1 MRAMIGAPG
10 AIGKSDCAW
19 PSCRVRMAPYAGG
32 SDNRGVEETGKVVAF
47 PQAPDA
53 VELRHLRA
61 FVAVA
66 EELNF
71 GRGADRLHVSQPALS
86 RQIRSLEQLV
96 GTELFRRST
105 HGVELTMAG
114 EALLDRARKLLS
126 DIDEAVTAAQSVGG
140 ELIARVARL
149 WEPITGEATADA
161 NLQAMR
167 DAYEELHAQFPIPD
181 GVRVRP
187 VNAGGVNSLVVSSEP
202 ADPPTIVLLHGGGFV
217 LGSAFG
223 YRPFAGALAAAAGSG
238 VLVPDFRLAPEHPH
252 PAALDD
258 ALAAY
263 AWLLEQGADPATVS
277 VCGDSAGGGMAMAL
291 LLALKDRG
299 LPLPGAGI
307 LFCPAVDVEGNL
319 QDPDD
324 PRHVMTFEVT
334 SRFTKAYLGDHPV
347 DDPIISPLYADLTG
361 LPPLL
366 IQGASGDH
374 VIADAHA
381 LAKRAREHR
390 IYSRLEVYPVEAHV
404 FQLFWSFLPEA
415 AEAVE
420 RAGVFARDIRESGD
434 LAVEEDA
441 SGA

>member
-1 MRAMIGAPG
+1 M
-10 AIGKSDCAW
+10 D
-19 PSCRVRMAPYAGG
+19 
-32 SDNRGVEETGKVVAF
+32 ETANVIAF

-71 GRGADRLHVSQPALS
+71 GRAADRLHISQPALS
-86 RQIRSLEQLV
+86 RQVRSLEQLV
-96 GTELFRRST
+96 GTELLRRST
-105 HGVELTMAG
+105 HNVELTLAG
-114 EALLDRARKLLS
+114 EALLDRARKLLR
-126 DIDEAVTAAQSVGG
+126 DIDEAVSAAQSVGG

-149 WEPITGEATADA
+149 WEPVTDEATADA
-161 NLQAMR
+161 DLQAMR
-167 DAYEELHAQFPIPD
+167 DAYEQLHSQFPVPD
-181 GVRVRP
+181 GMQVRP
-187 VNAGGVNSLVVSSEP
+187 VNAGGVNSLVVSAEP
-202 ADPPTIVLLHGGGFV
+202 AEPPTIVLLHGGGFV

-223 YRPFAGALAAAAGSG
+223 YRPLAGALGSAAGTG

-258 ALAAY
+258 ALASY
-263 AWLLEQGADPATVS
+263 RWLLEQGVEPESIS
-277 VCGDSAGGGMAMAL
+277 VCGDSAGGGLAMAL
-291 LLALKDRG
+291 LLALKDRE
-299 LPLPGAGI
+299 LPMPGGGI
-307 LFCPAVDVEGNL
+307 LLCPAVDIEGNL

-334 SRFTKAYLGDHPV
+334 SRFTNAYLDGHPP
-347 DDPIISPLYADLTG
+347 DDPLISPLYADLTG

-381 LAKRAREHR
+381 LAKRARKHR
-390 IYSRLEVYPVEAHV
+390 VYTRLEVYPVEAHV

-420 RAGVFARDIRESGD
+420 KAAAFAREVRLSDELDVG
-434 LAVEEDA
+434 EDA
-441 SGA
+441 AGA

>member
-1 MRAMIGAPG
+1 VI
-10 AIGKSDCAW
+10 
-19 PSCRVRMAPYAGG
+19 
-32 SDNRGVEETGKVVAF
+32 AF

-71 GRGADRLHVSQPALS
+71 GRAADRLHISQPALS

-96 GTELFRRST
+96 GTELLRRST
-105 HGVELTMAG
+105 HNVELTLAG
-114 EALLDRARKLLS
+114 EALLDRARKLLR
-126 DIDEAVTAAQSVGG
+126 DIDEAVSAAQSVGG

-149 WEPITGEATADA
+149 WEPVTDEATADA

-167 DAYEELHAQFPIPD
+167 DAYEQLHAQFPVPD
-181 GVRVRP
+181 GMQVRP
-187 VNAGGVNSLVVSSEP
+187 VNAGGVNSLVVSADP
-202 ADPPTIVLLHGGGFV
+202 AEPPTIILLHGGGFV

-223 YRPFAGALAAAAGSG
+223 YRPLAGALGSAAGTG

-263 AWLLEQGADPATVS
+263 RWLLEQGVEPEDVS
-277 VCGDSAGGGMAMAL
+277 VCGDSAGGGLAMAL
-291 LLALKDRG
+291 LLALKDRD
-299 LPLPGAGI
+299 LPLPGGGI
-307 LFCPAVDVEGNL
+307 LLCPAIDIEGNL

-334 SRFTKAYLGDHPV
+334 SRFTNAYLDGHPA
-347 DDPIISPLYADLTG
+347 DDPIISPLYADLAG

-381 LAKRAREHR
+381 LAKRARKQGV
-390 IYSRLEVYPVEAHV
+390 YTRLEVYPVDAHV

-420 RAGVFARDIRESGD
+420 KAGAFARDVRLAED
-434 LAVEEDA
+434 LELSEDA
-441 SGA
+441 AGA